1 MSGEKCQALRA
12 LEKSLSNKDVTE
24 KCNLARNTISTW
36 VKNKSK
42 YFGALEQSLDERKK
56 LRSSDYER
64 VADVVF

>member
-24 KCNLARNTISTW
+24 ECNLPRNTISTW

-42 YFGALEQSLDERKK
+42 YFGALEQSLDKRRK

-64 VADVVF
+64 VDDVVF